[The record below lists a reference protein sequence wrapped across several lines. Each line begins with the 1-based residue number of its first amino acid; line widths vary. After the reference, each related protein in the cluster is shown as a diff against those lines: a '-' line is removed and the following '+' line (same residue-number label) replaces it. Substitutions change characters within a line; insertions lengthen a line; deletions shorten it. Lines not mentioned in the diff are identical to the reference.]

1 MWSGSCTETGLL
13 VGRTFFRL
21 GAVIAKKL
29 PVVPVSAKAVV
40 GVEVAVGGLNAL
52 FT

>member
-1 MWSGSCTETGLL
+1 MVRELHRDRVACGDDI
-13 VGRTFFRL
+13 FRL
-21 GAVIAKKL
+21 GAVTAKKL

-40 GVEVAVGGLNAL
+40 GVKVVVGGLNAL